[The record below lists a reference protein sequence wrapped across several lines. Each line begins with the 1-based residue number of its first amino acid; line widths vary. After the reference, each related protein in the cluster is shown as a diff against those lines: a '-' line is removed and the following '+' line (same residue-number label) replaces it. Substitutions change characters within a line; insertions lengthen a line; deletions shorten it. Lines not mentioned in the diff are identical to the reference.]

1 MIFKSGIQQQLH
13 DMTTL
18 LNTPITEFQV
28 MAGFAIAIGLFLLVW
43 TFTDIKEEK

>member
-13 DMTTL
+13 DMITL

-28 MAGFAIAIGLFLLVW
+28 MAGFAIAIVLFLLVCK
-43 TFTDIKEEK
+43 FTNIMEEK